1 MSPFIPPGAARPV
14 ASAGGLTQ
22 ARPGCV
28 PHIAFHS
35 TGGRE
40 AGGLGGWP
48 DTGATRLCSSYRLS
62 FHRRARGRGAPRGG
76 LKKGGPAGVPPFPFF
91 STGGARGGGAA
102 GGGITKA
109 ARAGGGAG
117 WRRGEGR

>member
-1 MSPFIPPGAARPV
+1 MPPFIPPGAARPV

-40 AGGLGGWP
+40 AGGLGGGP

-62 FHRRARGRGAPRGG
+62 FHRGPRGRW
-76 LKKGGPAGVPPFPFF
+76 
-91 STGGARGGGAA
+91 ARGGGFEKGRP
-102 GGGITKA
+102 GGVLFWPFLSPG
-109 ARAGGGAG
+109 GGGAG
-117 WRRGEGR
+117 GGGRGP

>member
-1 MSPFIPPGAARPV
+1 MSPFIPPAAARPV

-40 AGGLGGWP
+40 AGGLGGGP
-48 DTGATRLCSSYRLS
+48 DTGAPRLCSSCRLS
-62 FHRRARGRGAPRGG
+62 FHRGPRGRWPRRGGSHTAGPAVVLLSPFFPPPPRGPAPPVGGPTRGRPRAGAP
-76 LKKGGPAGVPPFPFF
+76 FPL
-91 STGGARGGGAA
+91 
-102 GGGITKA
+102 I
-109 ARAGGGAG
+109 
-117 WRRGEGR
+117 

>member
-62 FHRRARGRGAPRGG
+62 FHPRPRGRGARRGGRHKRPPAVFLLLPFFSPRGARA
-76 LKKGGPAGVPPFPFF
+76 GGPAGGPPHSPPP
-91 STGGARGGGAA
+91 ARPPHAPSLY
-102 GGGITKA
+102 
-109 ARAGGGAG
+109 R
-117 WRRGEGR
+117 

>member
-48 DTGATRLCSSYRLS
+48 DTGATRLWSSYRLS
-62 FHRRARGRGAPRGG
+62 FHPRPRGRGAP
-76 LKKGGPAGVPPFPFF
+76 P
-91 STGGARGGGAA
+91 GARHTAPPRPALPLAVLSPPG
-102 GGGITKA
+102 
-109 ARAGGGAG
+109 ARAPAPPVGPPAL
-117 WRRGEGR
+117 R